1 MSAGTLTL
9 NNNSAS
15 VAGTDTTFT
24 TELAAGD
31 FIVVVVG
38 GVPYTLPVLEVN
50 SNTRLTLVSNYTGP
64 RATGAAWYAVP
75 RVAMNLVTAAMVVQ
89 NTQALLGLNYDKQ
102 NWQSIFSGSGT
113 VTVRLPDGT
122 TYSGPAWGSITG
134 RLDNTNTRLDN
145 LSTQV
150 DNLATAMG
158 GKAKSGANNDITSL
172 SGLTTAL
179 SIFQGGT
186 GSQTASGARNNF
198 GLGSSHDVTFG
209 TLSTSGVLGD
219 GKYALTAKVKGGGY
233 SAWATRGGALL
244 ANGETTDVAFSIWK
258 ANVPGVNVVAGMD
271 AVLSSS
277 TGAEARMAV
286 GGAGYTYSNTGTA
299 QATAWVSTS
308 DIQFKKNI
316 EKIRNALATVNRM
329 EGCTYDKRQTLE
341 ENEDTVYVHEAGL
354 IAQELEKVFPEAVVT
369 MGAEGIKCVN
379 PYPLVALLVNA
390 VNEMSARMDD
400 MGTEIKNLREV
411 S

>member
-31 FIVVVVG
+31 FIVAIVG
-38 GVPYTLPVLEVN
+38 GIPYTLPVKTVN
-50 SNTRLTLVSNYTGP
+50 SNTSATLVSNFTGP
-64 RATGAAWYAVP
+64 TQSGTAWYAVP
-75 RVAMNLVTAAMVVQ
+75 RVAMNLVTAALVAQ
-89 NTQALLGLNYDKQ
+89 SAEALRGLNYDKQ

-134 RLDNTNTRLDN
+134 RLDN

-179 SIFQGGT
+179 SILQGGT
-186 GSQTASGARNNF
+186 GSTTATGARNNF

-316 EKIRNALATVNRM
+316 EKIRNALATVNQM

-354 IAQELEKVFPEAVVT
+354 IAQELEEVFPEAVVT

-390 VNEMSARMDD
+390 VNEMSARMDE

>member
-9 NNNSAS
+9 TNNSAV
-15 VAGTDTTFT
+15 VAGSGTAFT
-24 TELAAGD
+24 TELVAGD
-31 FIVVVVG
+31 FIVAIVG
-38 GVPYTLPVLEVN
+38 GIPYTLPVKTVN
-50 SNTRLTLVSNYTGP
+50 SNTSAALVSNFTGP
-64 RATGAAWYAVP
+64 TQSGAAWYAVP
-75 RVAMNLVTAAMVVQ
+75 RVAMNLVTAALVAQ
-89 NTQALLGLNYDKQ
+89 SAEALRGLNYDKQ

-179 SIFQGGT
+179 SILQGGT
-186 GSQTASGARNNF
+186 GSTTATGARNNF

-233 SAWATRGGALL
+233 STWATRGGALL
-244 ANGETTDVAFSIWK
+244 VNGETTDVAFSIWK

-316 EKIRNALATVNRM
+316 EKIQNALATVNQM

-354 IAQELEKVFPEAVVT
+354 IAQELEEVFPEAVVT

-390 VNEMSARMDD
+390 VNEMSARMDE

>member
-9 NNNSAS
+9 TNNSAA
-15 VAGTDTTFT
+15 VAGSGTAFT
-24 TELAAGD
+24 TEVAAGD
-31 FIVVVVG
+31 FIVVTVG
-38 GVPYTLPVLEVN
+38 GIPYTLPVKSVE
-50 SNTRLTLVSNYTGP
+50 SGTALTLVSNFTGP
-64 RATGAAWYAVP
+64 TQSGAAWSAVP
-75 RVAMNLVTAAMVVQ
+75 RVALNMVTAALVAQ
-89 NTQALLGLNYDKQ
+89 SAEALRGLNYDKQ

-134 RLDNTNTRLDN
+134 ILDNTNTRLDN

-179 SIFQGGT
+179 SILQGGT
-186 GSQTASGARNNF
+186 GSTTATGARNNF

-277 TGAEARMAV
+277 TGAEVRMAV

-316 EKIRNALATVNRM
+316 EKIRNALATVNQI

-354 IAQELEKVFPEAVVT
+354 IAQELEEVFPEAVVT

-390 VNEMSARMDD
+390 VNEMSARMDE

>member
-31 FIVVVVG
+31 FIVAIVG
-38 GVPYTLPVLEVN
+38 GIPYTLPVKTVN
-50 SNTRLTLVSNYTGP
+50 SNTSATLVSNFTGP
-64 RATGAAWYAVP
+64 TQSGTAWYAVP
-75 RVAMNLVTAAMVVQ
+75 RVAMNLVTAALVAQ
-89 NTQALLGLNYDKQ
+89 SAEALRGLNYDKQ

-134 RLDNTNTRLDN
+134 RLDN

-179 SIFQGGT
+179 SILQGGT
-186 GSQTASGARNNF
+186 GSTTATGARNNF

-299 QATAWVSTS
+299 QAIAWVSTS

-316 EKIRNALATVNRM
+316 EKIRNALATVNQM

-354 IAQELEKVFPEAVVT
+354 IAQELEEVFPEAVVT

-390 VNEMSARMDD
+390 VNEMSARMDE